1 MTTSAAI
8 TSVVSTRARPDR
20 DSRRSLAGT
29 VTAGRIEHQSPA
41 GRPWAIHR
49 WPTAAGI
56 LLAASFAAGISF
68 GFAGSTD
75 IAQVVTASG
84 FVYLGAAALGRRMA
98 AWPLFLVSFGLITI
112 GFVVPG
118 FDPSLWMLGT
128 VAILV
133 VYGLVQG
140 GLRTPWGIPLQ
151 AAAMIVLAAVAITA
165 ANLVAPWAGLVVSTA
180 LFGHA
185 AWDIYHH
192 RVDRV
197 VARSMAEFCGVLDT
211 LLALV
216 VLVVTFTR

>member
-1 MTTSAAI
+1 M
-8 TSVVSTRARPDR
+8 
-20 DSRRSLAGT
+20 
-29 VTAGRIEHQSPA
+29 TAGRIEHQHPPA
-41 GRPWAIHR
+41 RPWATRR

-56 LLAASFAAGISF
+56 LLAASLAAGIWF

-84 FVYLGAAALGRRMA
+84 FVYLGAAALRRRMA
-98 AWPLFLVSFGLITI
+98 AWPLFLVTFGLITI

-118 FDPSLWMLGT
+118 FNPSWWMLGI

-140 GLRTPWGIPLQ
+140 GLRPPWGIPMQ
-151 AAAMIVLAAVAITA
+151 AAAMIVLAAAAITA
-165 ANLVAPWAGLVVSTA
+165 ANLGAPWAGLLVSA
-180 LFGHA
+180 GLLAHA
-185 AWDIYHH
+185 AWDVYHH

-216 VLVVTFTR
+216 VLVATFTR

>member
-1 MTTSAAI
+1 MTAE
-8 TSVVSTRARPDR
+8 
-20 DSRRSLAGT
+20 
-29 VTAGRIEHQSPA
+29 RIELQHRL
-41 GRPWAIHR
+41 GRPWATRR

-56 LLAASFAAGISF
+56 LLAASLAAGIWF

-84 FVYLGAAALGRRMA
+84 FVYLGAAALRRRMA
-98 AWPLFLVSFGLITI
+98 AWPLFLVTFGLITI

-118 FDPSLWMLGT
+118 FNPSWWMLGI

-140 GLRTPWGIPLQ
+140 GLRPPWGIQMQ
-151 AAAMIVLAAVAITA
+151 AAAMIVLAGAAMTA
-165 ANLVAPWAGLVVSTA
+165 ANLGAPWAELLVSAGLLA
-180 LFGHA
+180 HA
-185 AWDIYHH
+185 AWDVYHH

-197 VARSMAEFCGVLDT
+197 VTRSMAEFCGVLDT

-216 VLVVTFTR
+216 VLAATFTR